1 MRILANR
8 LFCTFTEKNKLED
21 TLYYI
26 VSNYDIL
33 YSKIFV
39 LMSEQ
44 TPELICTYNPD
55 YNNINDAKIIPNTV
69 LLHRKKETNTL
80 YSINSLNIILKEL
93 NHGVVDSTIQIDWE
107 KYRNSILITRQGVF
121 TKLDTK
127 LYTIHNL
134 N

>member
-1 MRILANR
+1 
-8 LFCTFTEKNKLED
+8 
-21 TLYYI
+21 
-26 VSNYDIL
+26 
-33 YSKIFV
+33 
-39 LMSEQ
+39 MSEQ